1 MSVTTFPLVAA
12 GWRAAVGW
20 LAEVEYGMAPAG
32 IISAPQAYNWVGA
45 VQSMR
50 GTVDKQPIFV
60 YRMDGSTSFPA
71 YILKGQRNVDFSITY
86 WPQNIGGGSHGVNPL
101 ADGTQGILWDMIN
114 AIGTPAGSSLSP
126 PVTGI
131 SHSFIIKDFDTGA
144 VWTVTGAIA
153 NTVTISGKTGAA
165 LEVKVDYWCQNI
177 MQTLPAYVTF
187 PTDLGDVPFY
197 FSQEAVQ
204 IPSGSVA
211 PQALTFTAT
220 ITNNLSR
227 VPQFGT
233 DVIRSL
239 PTLTRKAEGDMTAT
253 FATMADVAL
262 ETNVP
267 ATAETYTPP
276 TTYTDLDTT
285 LSGLAMQTIR
295 VILGKF
301 GLPSATSPTYI
312 SVIDFTGAV
321 LPKIDLTV
329 PIADRVAL
337 DLPWYATGASVHV
350 LTP

>member
-1 MSVTTFPLVAA
+1 MSVTSFPLVAA

-20 LAEVEYGMAPAG
+20 LAEVDYGMAPAG

-86 WPQNIGGGSHGVNPL
+86 WPQNIGGGASGDN
-101 ADGTQGILWDMIN
+101 TQGILWDMIN

-131 SHSFIIKDFDTGA
+131 SHAFIIKDFDTGA

-153 NTVTISGKTGAA
+153 NTVTISGKTNAA

-177 MQTLPAYVTF
+177 IRALPAYVTF
-187 PTDLGDVPFY
+187 PSDPGNVPFY
-197 FSQEAVQ
+197 FSQE
-204 IPSGSVA
+204 SVIFNQQSSPTIA
-211 PQALTFTAT
+211 PQALTFTGT

-239 PTLTRKAEGDMTAT
+239 PQLTRKADGDMTAT
-253 FATMADVAL
+253 FATLSDVTY
-262 ETNVP
+262 EGNVP
-267 ATAETYTPP
+267 ATAETYIPP
-276 TTYTDLDTT
+276 TTYTDPDTT

-295 VILGKF
+295 IILGKE
-301 GLPSATSPTYI
+301 GAPSATSPTYTAA
-312 SVIDFTGAV
+312 IDYTGAV
-321 LPKIDLTV
+321 LPKIDLTL
-329 PIADRVAL
+329 PIADRVAV
-337 DLPWYATGASVHV
+337 DLSWTATGAAVKV
-350 LTP
+350 I